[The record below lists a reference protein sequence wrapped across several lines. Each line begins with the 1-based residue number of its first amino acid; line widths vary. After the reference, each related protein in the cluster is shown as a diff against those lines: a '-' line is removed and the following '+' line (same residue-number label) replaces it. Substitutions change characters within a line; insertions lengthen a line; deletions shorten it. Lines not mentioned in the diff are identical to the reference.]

1 MNAKERELHRIVDI
15 VVGCCSVSFGGRV
28 SLSRAEVLGKGRGE
42 VLTMTRCILA
52 SLIIAAGFSVSTL
65 AGLTGRTATSA
76 RYLVSLDRQFH
87 KTSRAYRIASA
98 EAAEAVCRRTST
110 YRLRVRQWHRVR
122 AHRPHSRRGSMAV
135 RRLLRSPTPFGA

>member
-15 VVGCCSVSFGGRV
+15 VVGCCSVSFGRGVR
-28 SLSRAEVLGKGRGE
+28 VLGKCRGE

-52 SLIIAAGFSVSTL
+52 SLVIAAGFSVSTL

-98 EAAEAVCRRTST
+98 EAAGLCREAWRKDDEE
-110 YRLRVRQWHRVR
+110 
-122 AHRPHSRRGSMAV
+122 RGKEEE
-135 RRLLRSPTPFGA
+135 

>member
-28 SLSRAEVLGKGRGE
+28 SLLRAEVLGKGRGE

-98 EAAEAVCRRTST
+98 EAATRRRTST

>member
-98 EAAEAVCRRTST
+98 EAAELCREAWRKDDE
-110 YRLRVRQWHRVR
+110 
-122 AHRPHSRRGSMAV
+122 
-135 RRLLRSPTPFGA
+135 

>member
-15 VVGCCSVSFGGRV
+15 VVSCCSVSFGGRV

-65 AGLTGRTATSA
+65 AGLMGRTATSA

-87 KTSRAYRIASA
+87 KTSRAYRIASV
-98 EAAEAVCRRTST
+98 EAAAQT
-110 YRLRVRQWHRVR
+110 
-122 AHRPHSRRGSMAV
+122 A
-135 RRLLRSPTPFGA
+135 

>member
-42 VLTMTRCILA
+42 
-52 SLIIAAGFSVSTL
+52 
-65 AGLTGRTATSA
+65 GLTGRTATSA

-98 EAAEAVCRRTST
+98 EAAELCREAWRKDDEE
-110 YRLRVRQWHRVR
+110 
-122 AHRPHSRRGSMAV
+122 RGKEEE
-135 RRLLRSPTPFGA
+135 

>member
-1 MNAKERELHRIVDI
+1 MNAKERELHRIVEI

-98 EAAEAVCRRTST
+98 EAAELCREH
-110 YRLRVRQWHRVR
+110 WKKEDEE
-122 AHRPHSRRGSMAV
+122 RGKEEE
-135 RRLLRSPTPFGA
+135 

>member
-1 MNAKERELHRIVDI
+1 MNAKEMELHRIVDI
-15 VVGCCSVSFGGRV
+15 VVGCCSVSFGRGAKV
-28 SLSRAEVLGKGRGE
+28 SRESVLGKCRGE

-52 SLIIAAGFSVSTL
+52 SLVIAAGFSVSTL

-98 EAAEAVCRRTST
+98 EAAGLCREAWRKDDEE
-110 YRLRVRQWHRVR
+110 
-122 AHRPHSRRGSMAV
+122 RGKEEE
-135 RRLLRSPTPFGA
+135 

>member
-15 VVGCCSVSFGGRV
+15 VVGCCSVSFG
-28 SLSRAEVLGKGRGE
+28 GE

-98 EAAEAVCRRTST
+98 EAAELCREAGRKDDEG
-110 YRLRVRQWHRVR
+110 
-122 AHRPHSRRGSMAV
+122 RGKEEE
-135 RRLLRSPTPFGA
+135 

>member
-98 EAAEAVCRRTST
+98 EAATRRRTST
-110 YRLRVRQWHRVR
+110 YRLRVRRWHRAR
-122 AHRPHSRRGSMAV
+122 AHRPHSRRGNTAV
-135 RRLLRSPTPFGA
+135 RRLWHSPTPFGV